1 MLLHNIEIKF
11 LLYVKFYMKPK
22 SGPDD
27 SKPSIKSDSH
37 KLLKL
42 KRGIKTWEDRGWIT
56 AT

>member
-1 MLLHNIEIKF
+1 
-11 LLYVKFYMKPK
+11 MKPK

-56 AT
+56 VT